1 MSKGKESKVGSSTP
15 SFDDEEDNNPFP
27 HMQGLASLMSEH
39 RISNGSNIQDKGDK
53 DNNNNN
59 NYNNNNNN
67 NNNNN
72 GDDDDD
78 SILLYNSNNQNDS
91 KSGLNKDT
99 FKSIQINYESRVTR
113 LLRPNSNVRMQI
125 TKAGNSNEGMINTLK
140 TYIVYS
146 IQLINND
153 DPSDEIQT
161 RRRYSDF
168 ESLRDVLKKIFP
180 LIIIPPIPP
189 KNYFRF
195 SMLNDL
201 VSGNILQSSNTSS
214 NNSTGANTSTN
225 TTNGLGSNSTNYS
238 YINSTHLNKNKL
250 IEHRKRLLSNFL
262 NNCLAIPQIRNL
274 EFFAKFLDP
283 NANWTDE
290 ITLISSQLPKSIYL
304 LNPENGLKTDSIYAN
319 LPNPVGNHSINM
331 SFWKPLQE
339 NKKKLT
345 KKTNKIL
352 NNGNTEA
359 SSQPST
365 GTTSPVNHS
374 PDFIK
379 NKYIIDNSCL
389 DDINKKIM
397 ANFIGLANDYTE
409 LGTIFNSFSLIL
421 SDSPM
426 IRSAK
431 AKNNHEEDSKLN
443 LIFDK
448 IGQIFDRSYI
458 TISTLIADLE
468 TKFSEPLG
476 EAVQYST
483 ILQFI
488 EKFERRKVRQKRLL
502 EDDVKDKK
510 QELEELLKAEE
521 ESSKIENVMHAQP
534 ISKHSG
540 LNSRGTNSTQ
550 NVNLSI
556 KSTNSKYKYLP
567 NMNSF
572 KKITQ
577 YVTDIIDQNPEQT
590 RKQKITSLQEKI
602 GTLEK
607 CQGIMLQDISYI
619 TDEINKNFKLFHT
632 KQLKIIY
639 EILLCY
645 NGFLVEW
652 AKKNVDIWEEI
663 KDEVEKL

>member
-1 MSKGKESKVGSSTP
+1 MSKGKENKVGSSTP

-53 DNNNNN
+53 DNNG
-59 NYNNNNNN
+59 
-67 NNNNN
+67 NN
-72 GDDDDD
+72 GDEDDD

-189 KNYFRF
+189 KNYFKF

-201 VSGNILQSSNTSS
+201 VTGNMLQSSNNSS
-214 NNSTGANTSTN
+214 NNNTGANTSTN
-225 TTNGLGSNSTNYS
+225 ATNGLGSNSTNYS

-290 ITLISSQLPKSIYL
+290 ITLISSQLPKSVYL
-304 LNPENGLKTDSIYAN
+304 LNPENGLKTDPIYAN

-365 GTTSPVNHS
+365 GTTSPVNNNSDHL
-374 PDFIK
+374 K

-431 AKNNHEEDSKLN
+431 AKNNQEEDSKLN
-443 LIFDK
+443 IIFDK

-502 EDDVKDKK
+502 EDGVKEKK
-510 QELEELLKAEE
+510 HELEELLKAEE
-521 ESSKIENVMHAQP
+521 ESSKIENAMHAQP
-534 ISKHSG
+534 TKVG
-540 LNSRGTNSTQ
+540 FNSRNSNSILDANVQ
-550 NVNLSI
+550 NI
-556 KSTNSKYKYLP
+556 KSVNNKYKYLP

-590 RKQKITSLQEKI
+590 RKQKVTSLQGKI
-602 GTLEK
+602 GLLEK
-607 CQGIMLQDISYI
+607 CQVIMLQDISYI
-619 TDEINKNFKLFHT
+619 TDEINKNFKLFHA

-652 AKKNVDIWEEI
+652 AKKNIDIWEEI

>member
-1 MSKGKESKVGSSTP
+1 MSKGKENKVGSSTP

-39 RISNGSNIQDKGDK
+39 GISNGSNIQDKGDK
-53 DNNNNN
+53 DNNG
-59 NYNNNNNN
+59 
-67 NNNNN
+67 NN
-72 GDDDDD
+72 GDEDDD
-78 SILLYNSNNQNDS
+78 SILLYNSNNQNDF

-189 KNYFRF
+189 KNYFKF

-201 VSGNILQSSNTSS
+201 VSGNILQSSNNSS

-365 GTTSPVNHS
+365 GTISPVNNN
-374 PDFIK
+374 PDHLK

-431 AKNNHEEDSKLN
+431 AKNNQEEDSKLN
-443 LIFDK
+443 IIFDK

-502 EDDVKDKK
+502 EDDVKEKK
-510 QELEELLKAEE
+510 HELEELLKAEE
-521 ESSKIENVMHAQP
+521 ESSRIESVMHVP
-534 ISKHSG
+534 KNSG
-540 LNSRGTNSTQ
+540 FNSRSSNATLDA
-550 NVNLSI
+550 NLQSI
-556 KSTNSKYKYLP
+556 KSANNKYKYLP

-590 RKQKITSLQEKI
+590 RKQKITSLQGKI
-602 GTLEK
+602 GLLEK

-652 AKKNVDIWEEI
+652 AKKNIDIWEEI